1 MIIGAATC
9 FRVPLSPQIF
19 FDNLIDNNKRA
30 KVLAS
35 KTKIYIVLEFVDGGE
50 LFDKIAANGRLKE
63 DEARSYFQ
71 QLINLVD
78 YCHIRG
84 PENLLD
90 SNGVLKVLHFGL
102 STYSQKTLK
111 LPKVFLERENGR
123 RKEVWKRL

>member
-84 PENLLD
+84 VYRRDLKPENLLD

-102 STYSQKTLK
+102 STYSQK
-111 LPKVFLERENGR
+111 VR
-123 RKEVWKRL
+123 